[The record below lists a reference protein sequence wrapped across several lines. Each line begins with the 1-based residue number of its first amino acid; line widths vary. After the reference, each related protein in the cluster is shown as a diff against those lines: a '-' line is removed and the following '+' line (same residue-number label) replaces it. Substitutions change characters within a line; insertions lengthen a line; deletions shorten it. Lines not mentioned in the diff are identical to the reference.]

1 MNTETIDAE
10 YLSYLLLWCVAPV
23 VLFFMNSR
31 GRRLPG
37 VLVYSYFL
45 GIFMA
50 HWLGALVHASPWS
63 QFTSSAD
70 TIAGFRVSSYGV
82 LAFIVGTLLVPAQA
96 VSRRGLMGS
105 SGAGAILVPD
115 RIAITL
121 VGIGFTAN
129 LLGFTPVA
137 SLPSAGAVLSAG
149 RQCLLLGISLICWN
163 AWHKGQYRR
172 FYYSVVCAFLL
183 PVATVFVHGFIGYGI
198 VMLGSILLFIAMFY
212 RPRWILLLGLVVGIY
227 GGMCFW
233 VAYAN
238 NRTEMREKVW
248 GGQGTDAALQV
259 GQKMY
264 DALAIFDFS
273 NQSHLALIDIRL
285 NQNWLV
291 GRAAVVTPQYV
302 PFQDGKTMVE
312 ALYAM
317 VPRLLWPDKP
327 EVGGSGDYVSEHTM
341 IPFAKGTS
349 VGLGQ
354 VFEFYINFGIP
365 GVIGGF
371 LVLGMLLRYF
381 DIRFTDALAS
391 ADAKGMIIY
400 YVVGAS
406 ALQPGGSL
414 SEMFAA
420 VASAMVVVWV
430 MVRYLDLRND
440 ASGDGAFSDRATNA
454 GRFGVRP

>member
-1 MNTETIDAE
+1 MSTESVDAE
-10 YLSYLLLWCVAPV
+10 YLIYLLLWCVGPI
-23 VLFFMNSR
+23 VLFFMHSR
-31 GRRLPG
+31 GRRMPG

-50 HWLGALVHASPWS
+50 HWLGAAVHASPWS

-82 LAFIVGTLLVPAQA
+82 LAFIVGTLLVPAQV
-96 VSRRGLMGS
+96 VSRRGLLGS
-105 SGAGAILVPD
+105 SGAGSILVPD
-115 RIAITL
+115 RIAMIL
-121 VGIGFTAN
+121 VGIGATAH
-129 LLGFTPVA
+129 LLGSTPVA

-149 RQCLLLGISLICWN
+149 RQCILLGVSLLCWN

-172 FYYSVVCAFLL
+172 FYHSVGFAFML
-183 PVATVFVHGFIGYGI
+183 PVMTVVLHGFIGYGV

-212 RPRWILLLGLVVGIY
+212 RPRWLLLLGLVIGIY
-227 GGMCFW
+227 SGMSFW

-238 NRTEMREKVW
+238 NRNEMRDKVW
-248 GGQGTDAALQV
+248 GGEGVEAALQV
-259 GQKMY
+259 GQKMF
-264 DALAIFDFS
+264 DSLTFFDFS

-291 GRAAVVTPQYV
+291 GRALVVTPQYV
-302 PFQDGKTMVE
+302 PFQDGRTIIE
-312 ALYAM
+312 AIYAV

-327 EVGGSGDYVSEHTM
+327 EVGGSGEYVSEHTM

-371 LVLGMLLRYF
+371 LLLGMMLRYF
-381 DIRFTDALAS
+381 DIRFTDSLAS
-391 ADAKGMIIY
+391 GDARGMITY

-420 VASAMVVVWV
+420 VASAIVVVWIL
-430 MVRYLDLRND
+430 VRYLDLRND
-440 ASGDGAFSDRATNA
+440 PSSDGAFKNGTASA
-454 GRFGVRP
+454 GRFGVGS